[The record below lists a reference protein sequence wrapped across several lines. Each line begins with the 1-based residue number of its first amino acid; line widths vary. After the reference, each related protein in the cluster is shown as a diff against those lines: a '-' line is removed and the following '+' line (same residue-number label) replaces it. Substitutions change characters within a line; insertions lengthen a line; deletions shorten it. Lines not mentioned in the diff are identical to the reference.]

1 MYRGTTPTLTIKLNS
16 TGIDFDDIE
25 QAWITLRAGT
35 VSKTF
40 NKDRIIFNE
49 TNGTLQ
55 VELTQKDTLA
65 FPPGKVA
72 VQLRILMDG
81 GISYASQ
88 IKTIDMNPILK
99 EGEITNGQ

>member
-16 TGIDFDDIE
+16 DAINFDDMDQI
-25 QAWITLRAGT
+25 WITLRSGT
-35 VSKTF
+35 ITKTF
-40 NKDRIIFNE
+40 NKDRIIANKE
-49 TNGTLQ
+49 LGTLQ

-72 VQLRILMDG
+72 VQLRILMTG
-81 GISYASQ
+81 GTSYASE
-88 IKTIDMNPILK
+88 IKTINMNPILK